1 MTDAR
6 SGMSKREMTPEPVA
20 DRRLREALDEHE
32 LERVAYLETLDAR
45 QRSGPWSLDPGFI
58 GQP

>member
-1 MTDAR
+1 M
-6 SGMSKREMTPEPVA
+6 REQKLEPVA
-20 DRRLREALDEHE
+20 DRRIREAQDEHE
-32 LERVAYLETLDAR
+32 LERLAYLETLDAR

>member
-1 MTDAR
+1 
-6 SGMSKREMTPEPVA
+6 MSKREMTPEPVA